1 MSTKVREEVNLI
13 WENPSYQEDQERNLM
28 NLYNSVTQ
36 HLTREVEDERHEYAD
51 GINTKVL
58 RALDKLSQG
67 AEQSLL
73 VAAKN

>member
-1 MSTKVREEVNLI
+1 MREDIKLI
-13 WENPSYQEDQERNLM
+13 WDNPSYQQDEERNLM

-58 RALDKLSQG
+58 RAFDRVSQG
-67 AEQSLL
+67 SEQKLL
-73 VAAKN
+73 VAANN